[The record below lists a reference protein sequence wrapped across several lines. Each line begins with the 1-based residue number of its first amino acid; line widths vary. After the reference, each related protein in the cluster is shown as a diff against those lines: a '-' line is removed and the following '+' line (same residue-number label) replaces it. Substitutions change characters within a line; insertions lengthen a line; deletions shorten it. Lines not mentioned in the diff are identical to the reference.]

1 MRFGVKWRRTIP
13 NLPLLRKPVQ
23 PPEDSFPVASK
34 AHRHILCAPR
44 SPSLG
49 CKAIQNLL
57 EYAIFLKYKEV
68 HHQEKLI
75 YFKYPS
81 AEGTWS
87 LEDILTYLL
96 NKWAGSVFADLDPR
110 LHCATKEKEE
120 PTKHRH
126 HLTALLERLTSTG
139 EMAQRTQPPSAEP
152 MTWAQ
157 FSGPTRLKKRTTDSH
172 EMSSGFHV
180 YVSTHTTH
188 K

>member
-1 MRFGVKWRRTIP
+1 MQF
-13 NLPLLRKPVQ
+13 
-23 PPEDSFPVASK
+23 
-34 AHRHILCAPR
+34 
-44 SPSLG
+44 
-49 CKAIQNLL
+49 
-57 EYAIFLKYKEV
+57 FLKYKEV

-126 HLTALLERLTSTG
+126 HLTALLDALERWLRGHSHLLLSQWPELSSRDPQGWRRGLLT
-139 EMAQRTQPPSAEP
+139 
-152 MTWAQ
+152 
-157 FSGPTRLKKRTTDSH
+157 PTRCPLAFTCMCLRTLHTNKRSLIRKNGRGARGTC
-172 EMSSGFHV
+172 GGWVCV
-180 YVSTHTTH
+180 YAGVSLQKHL
-188 K
+188 